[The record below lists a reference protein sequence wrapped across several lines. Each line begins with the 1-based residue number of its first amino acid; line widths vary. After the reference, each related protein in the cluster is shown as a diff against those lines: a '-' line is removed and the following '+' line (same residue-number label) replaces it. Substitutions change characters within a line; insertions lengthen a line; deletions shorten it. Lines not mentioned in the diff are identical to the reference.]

1 MSIGST
7 TNRSLESTRLAEE
20 KRLRIRAWPARAK
33 VLGALLLVAGAALVP
48 VVAGASPARKTGG
61 SARAAAPVQGLHVSG
76 HQIVNAGG
84 KTVRLT
90 GFNNSGA
97 EYACEE
103 GWGIFDTPQT
113 TMTRAIVA
121 AMATWAGANAVR
133 VPVNEQCWLGGPG
146 IKPAYAGASYQ
157 RAIERYVSL
166 LNAYGFAVILDLAG
180 TAPGTEMPAHQE
192 AMPDSH
198 SVAFWRSAATA
209 FGRNTSVVFDLF
221 NEPWPG
227 NDADTAAAW
236 SCWRNGGC
244 TQVSQNGGEAYRA
257 SGMQQLV
264 SAVRGTGARNVV
276 IAEGIQYAETVDQ
289 WLKYRPS
296 DPTGNLIASVH
307 VYSFNSCS
315 SVRCYNGAMKA
326 LAAHVP
332 LLIGELGPNLTQP
345 YTQALDDHCPA
356 AGIGR
361 TPFDSTLLSWAA
373 RNKVSWLAWSW
384 NPWGDCWSLVR
395 DFAGA
400 PTSPYG
406 VIIKSALAAQRRKA
420 VP

>member
-1 MSIGST
+1 LFGQQ
-7 TNRSLESTRLAEE
+7 EE
-20 KRLRIRAWPARAK
+20 KLLRIHTWHAHVK
-33 VLGALLLVAGAALVP
+33 VLGALLLAVGAILVP
-48 VVAGASPARKTGG
+48 VLAGASSARNTGG
-61 SARAAAPVQGLHVSG
+61 SAVIAPVQGLHVSG
-76 HQIVNAGG
+76 NQIVNASGRA
-84 KTVRLT
+84 VRLI

-133 VPVNEQCWLGGPG
+133 VAVNEQCWLGQPG
-146 IKPAYAGASYQ
+146 IKTAYAGANYQ

-180 TAPGTEMPAHQE
+180 TAPGIEMSANQE

-198 SVAFWRSAATA
+198 SAAFWRSAATA
-209 FGRNTSVVFDLF
+209 FRRNNSVVFDLF
-221 NEPWPG
+221 NEPWPD
-227 NDADTAAAW
+227 NNADTAAAW

-244 TQVSQNGGEAYRA
+244 TQTSQNGGVGYRA
-257 SGMQQLV
+257 AGMQQLV
-264 SAVRGTGARNVV
+264 SAVRGTGARNIV
-276 IAEGIQYAETVDQ
+276 IAEGIQYGEAIDQ

-307 VYSFNSCS
+307 VYSFNGCS
-315 SVRCYNGAMKA
+315 SLRCYDGAMKM
-326 LAAHVP
+326 LAARVP
-332 LLIGELGPNLTQP
+332 VLIGELGPNLTTP
-345 YTQALDDHCPA
+345 YTRALDNHCPPA
-356 AGIGR
+356 DIGS
-361 TPFDSTLLSWAA
+361 TVFDSTLLSWASK
-373 RNKVSWLAWSW
+373 NKVSWMAWSW
-384 NPWGDCWSLVR
+384 NPWGDCWSLVK

-406 VIIKSALAAQRRKA
+406 VIIKSALAGQRQTA
-420 VP
+420 AP

>member
-1 MSIGST
+1 VIG
-7 TNRSLESTRLAEE
+7 RLPPEE
-20 KRLRIRAWPARAK
+20 KLLRIRAWHARTK
-33 VLGALLLVAGAALVP
+33 VLCALLLAAGAILVP
-48 VVAGASPARKTGG
+48 VLAGASSARNTGG
-61 SARAAAPVQGLHVSG
+61 SAVTAPVQGLHVSG
-76 HQIVNAGG
+76 HQIVNASG
-84 KTVRLT
+84 KAVQLI

-103 GWGIFDTPQT
+103 GWGIFDTPQA

-146 IKPAYAGASYQ
+146 IKPAYAGANYQ

-180 TAPGTEMPAHQE
+180 TAPGTERSANQE

-198 SVAFWRSAATA
+198 SAVFWRSAATA
-209 FGRNTSVVFDLF
+209 FRRNNSVVFDLF

-244 TQVSQNGGEAYRA
+244 TQASQNGGEDYRA
-257 SGMQQLV
+257 VGMQQLV

-276 IAEGIQYAETVDQ
+276 IAEGIQYAEAIDQ

-296 DPTGNLIASVH
+296 DPAGNLIASVH
-307 VYSFNSCS
+307 VYSFNGCS
-315 SVRCYNGAMKA
+315 GVRCYNGAMRT
-326 LAAHVP
+326 LAARVP
-332 LLIGELGPNLTQP
+332 LLVGELGPNLTVP
-345 YTQALDDHCPA
+345 YTPALDNYCPPA
-356 AGIGR
+356 DIGR
-361 TPFDSTLLSWAA
+361 TSFDSTLLSWAGQ
-373 RNKVSWLAWSW
+373 NKVSWMAWSW
-384 NPWGDCWSLVR
+384 NPWGDCWSLVKG
-395 DFAGA
+395 FSGA
-400 PTSPYG
+400 PTSRYG
-406 VIIKSALAAQRRKA
+406 VIIKSALAAQRQTA
-420 VP
+420 AP

>member
-1 MSIGST
+1 LFGQQ
-7 TNRSLESTRLAEE
+7 EE
-20 KRLRIRAWPARAK
+20 KLLRIRAWPAHAK
-33 VLGALLLVAGAALVP
+33 VLGALLLTAGAILVP
-48 VVAGASPARKTGG
+48 VLAGASSAWNTGG
-61 SARAAAPVQGLHVSG
+61 SAVTLPVQRLHVSG
-76 HQIVNAGG
+76 NQIVNASG
-84 KTVRLT
+84 KAVRLI

-133 VPVNEQCWLGGPG
+133 VAVNEQCWLGRPG
-146 IKPAYAGASYQ
+146 IKPAYAGANYQ

-180 TAPGTEMPAHQE
+180 TAPGTEMSANQE
-192 AMPDSH
+192 AMPDAN

-209 FGRNTSVVFDLF
+209 FRRNDSVVFDLF

-244 TQVSQNGGEAYRA
+244 TQTSQNGGANYRA
-257 SGMQQLV
+257 AGMQQLV
-264 SAVRGTGARNVV
+264 SAVRGTGARNIVM
-276 IAEGIQYAETVDQ
+276 AEGIQYGEAIDQ

-307 VYSFNSCS
+307 VYSYNGCS
-315 SVRCYNGAMKA
+315 SLRCYDGAMKMLTA
-326 LAAHVP
+326 RVP
-332 LLIGELGPNLTQP
+332 VLIGELGPNLTTP
-345 YTQALDDHCPA
+345 YTSALDNHCPPA
-356 AGIGR
+356 DIGS
-361 TPFDSTLLSWAA
+361 TGFDSTLLSWAS
-373 RNKVSWLAWSW
+373 RNRVSWMAWSW
-384 NPWGDCWSLVR
+384 NPWGDCWSLVK
-395 DFAGA
+395 DFGGA

-406 VIIKSALAAQRRKA
+406 AIIKSALAKQRQTVA
-420 VP
+420 P